1 MAGGGLFIRRS
12 QVVKQ
17 PELEYGSIGI
27 TADSTSPSTSQ
38 SNDDDDV
45 DLTDVKSRKMSTI
58 SSGVVNLANTIVG
71 AGMLGLPGAFGGT
84 GCLSGIILIIV
95 SAIFSAHGL
104 VLLSKS
110 AIITGKPASF
120 YSVAHASVPR
130 YTMLIDAAVA
140 VKCFGVAT
148 GYLITISDS
157 MVNALH
163 HMLMSGDSEREPTFI
178 ISLLLSRHFWVVGAI
193 LSVLPLSFYRT
204 LDELKKASALAL
216 VFVFMLVGMILAY
229 ANGLADPC
237 SGSELE
243 TCKGDMEP
251 YTNFSSTISKLPIFV
266 FAFTCHQNIFP
277 IVNELELLSQKRLN
291 IVITCSICFALVIFS
306 TVAIEGYR
314 TYGSNVRGDILLNYP
329 ENRQVTFLRICIA
342 GMLALHYPL
351 QLGKCF
357 HYVAII
363 IYCQI
368 RPRMIRHIQQE
379 TIQGSIGLQFS

>member
-12 QVVKQ
+12 QGVKQ
-17 PELEYGSIGI
+17 PEIEYGSIEFTG
-27 TADSTSPSTSQ
+27 DSTSPSVS
-38 SNDDDDV
+38 SNNDDDDA

-84 GCLSGIILIIV
+84 GWLSGIILIVV

-163 HMLMSGDSEREPTFI
+163 HMLMSGDSEREQTFI
-178 ISLLLSRHFWVVGAI
+178 ISLLLSRHFWVCGAT

-237 SGSELE
+237 SGFNNDDNSEHE

-251 YTNFSSTISKLPIFV
+251 YTNLSSTISKLPIFV

-291 IVITCSICFALVIFS
+291 IVISCSIGFALVIFS

-329 ENRQVTFLRICIA
+329 ENRQVTFLRICIG
-342 GMLALHYPL
+342 GMLGLHYPL

-357 HYVAII
+357 
-363 IYCQI
+363 
-368 RPRMIRHIQQE
+368 
-379 TIQGSIGLQFS
+379 